1 MRIRNLGKIVR
12 MAIEIEKVLNESGLK
27 ESGDSIENYFRSSI
41 VDKKQMKGRISEL
54 IMVQKVLP
62 IKILAEILN
71 IAVGEAENLIY
82 ELAAEG
88 IDGDLEEGVF
98 KFTSSP
104 EIVLSKLFELV
115 DKM

>member
-12 MAIEIEKVLNESGLK
+12 LAIELEEVLKESGLK

-41 VDKKQMKGRISEL
+41 VDKEQIKGRISEL

-62 IKILAEILN
+62 ITTLAEILN

-115 DKM
+115 NEM